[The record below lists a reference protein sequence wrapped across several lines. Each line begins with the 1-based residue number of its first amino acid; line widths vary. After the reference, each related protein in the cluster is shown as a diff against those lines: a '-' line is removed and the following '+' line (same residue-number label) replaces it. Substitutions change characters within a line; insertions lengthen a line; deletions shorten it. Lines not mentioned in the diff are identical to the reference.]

1 MVVGACAHNQTQRA
15 PPLLPRWAPPWPQV
29 PRRVFCCFVV
39 LPRQHLT
46 TPHRTAPYHTTF
58 HRIAPHRT
66 AQHFTARHRT
76 APYRTAS
83 HRTAP
88 HRNLSTNPTHT
99 SPHHA
104 TRMPH
109 CISPHHTHL
118 TTPHSTARH
127 RSIHC
132 ISPPLPW
139 PPPPP
144 PRLPSPRQPSLD
156 PPQPHL
162 ASLTLQPPLASLP
175 SPAQSRQPRLDRPA
189 QWWRIFLQG
198 QGSGAVVET
207 VADAAIA
214 AAPSAAQ
221 HLALVFAICVL

>member
-1 MVVGACAHNQTQRA
+1 MTNGERRKCTMALMPVQTRERAPFCAPCLSYFIASSAWPHLCSMVVGTCAHNQTQRA

-58 HRIAPHRT
+58 PRIAPHRT

-88 HRNLSTNPTHT
+88 HRNLSTTPTHT

-118 TTPHSTARH
+118 TTPLS
-127 RSIHC
+127 
-132 ISPPLPW
+132 
-139 PPPPP
+139 
-144 PRLPSPRQPSLD
+144 
-156 PPQPHL
+156 
-162 ASLTLQPPLASLP
+162 
-175 SPAQSRQPRLDRPA
+175 
-189 QWWRIFLQG
+189 
-198 QGSGAVVET
+198 
-207 VADAAIA
+207 
-214 AAPSAAQ
+214 
-221 HLALVFAICVL
+221 

>member
-109 CISPHHTHL
+109 CISPV
-118 TTPHSTARH
+118 
-127 RSIHC
+127 
-132 ISPPLPW
+132 
-139 PPPPP
+139 
-144 PRLPSPRQPSLD
+144 
-156 PPQPHL
+156 
-162 ASLTLQPPLASLP
+162 ASLCCLAYTHVLLEGATALKQTLRSNDPQCGARTRRPQVPVVMSLQAARAGGDAS
-175 SPAQSRQPRLDRPA
+175 AGGDAHTYVRTHVDARARTHARTRTHARAYARQGD
-189 QWWRIFLQG
+189 
-198 QGSGAVVET
+198 T
-207 VADAAIA
+207 
-214 AAPSAAQ
+214 
-221 HLALVFAICVL
+221 